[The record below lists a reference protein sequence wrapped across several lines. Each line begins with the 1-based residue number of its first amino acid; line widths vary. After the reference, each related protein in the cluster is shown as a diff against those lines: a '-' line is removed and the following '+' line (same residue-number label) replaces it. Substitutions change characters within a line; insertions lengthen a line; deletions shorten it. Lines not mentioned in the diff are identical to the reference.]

1 MKIAML
7 TNNYRPFV
15 GGVPISVE
23 RQAQELVKRGH
34 EVTVFAPMYG
44 DTGEEREK
52 VLRTDGVAP
61 ERVVRYHTQK
71 HKMANGMVY
80 PAVFPTEVT
89 EVFAEENFDVIHVH
103 HPMFAGPLGVR
114 LGKKYGIPVVFT
126 CHTRYED
133 YLHYIPAL
141 RVHEHSP
148 ACKRRAVRW
157 IQEKV
162 VPGYIKWFADQCDLV
177 LSPSAGMRQVLR
189 GYGMKSV
196 CTVFPTGLEER
207 FFRRNDLR
215 AAAIRRE
222 YGSGKKHLLVTVS
235 RLEREKNYGFLLRGI
250 ADVRRRMG
258 DDFHVLIVGDGSR
271 KAELKVK
278 ASLLGIQDMVTFAGN
293 VPNEEVKDYL
303 SAADLFLFASTSET
317 QGIVLAEAF
326 AAGTPVVAV
335 RAVGTDDIIE
345 NGVNGFLTEEEEETW
360 ADRVAEALSDERRL
374 KEMGRAALASAENYR
389 ASTLAIYEEML
400 YNQCI
405 GAKKAE
411 FKGAAGLPE
420 RMPQRKEERGYGAE
434 EDRREHTAMVIH

>member
-1 MKIAML
+1 MII
-7 TNNYRPFV
+7 V
-15 GGVPISVE
+15 GCGS
-23 RQAQELVKRGH
+23 LYKSRGH
-34 EVTVFAPMYG
+34 EHMLC
-44 DTGEEREK
+44 DSIERC
-52 VLRTDGVAP
+52 
-61 ERVVRYHTQK
+61 
-71 HKMANGMVY
+71 N
-80 PAVFPTEVT
+80 
-89 EVFAEENFDVIHVH
+89 
-103 HPMFAGPLGVR
+103 
-114 LGKKYGIPVVFT
+114 
-126 CHTRYED
+126 
-133 YLHYIPAL
+133 LHYIPAL

-189 GYGMKSV
+189 GYGMKSM

-215 AAAIRRE
+215 AAEIRRE
-222 YGSGKKHLLVTVS
+222 YGRGKKHLLVTVS

>member
-44 DTGEEREK
+44 DTEEEREK

-80 PAVFPTEVT
+80 PAVLPTEVT

-141 RVHEHSP
+141 RVHERSP

-162 VPGYIKWFADQCDLV
+162 IPGYIKWFADQCDLV

-196 CTVFPTGLEER
+196 CTVFPTGLEES

-215 AAAIRRE
+215 AAEIRRE
-222 YGSGKKHLLVTVS
+222 CGRGKKHLLVTVS

-434 EDRREHTAMVIH
+434 EDRREHAAMVIH